1 MEVAMEEVMVGAME
15 ATARDLLML
24 MPGVQDT
31 AQAME
36 ATVVAT
42 AAATAVATEVV
53 TEATE
58 EALDMVVATEEDTEE
73 DTGAKG
79 RHRTGGL
86 TNNQP
91 MEITGCHYILYLY
104 LSE

>member
-36 ATVVAT
+36 ATVVAI
-42 AAATAVATEVV
+42 AAAMEVV

-58 EALDMVVATEEDTEE
+58 ATEE

-91 MEITGCHYILYLY
+91 MEMFI
-104 LSE
+104 